1 LEDAM
6 RLVTRGD
13 LDGLTSAVFITTCE
27 RIDEI
32 LLIHPQDVTD
42 KRVTIT
48 KDDILVNLPYHP
60 ECGKWFDHHI
70 LTDSNEKPPAKYEGR
85 FGLAPSAAR
94 LVYEYYLPRHSELYR
109 YEALLA
115 DTDRLDSAQLTIDDV
130 LDPKGF
136 ILLGYTLDPRTGL
149 GAFIEYFKKVVE
161 WLKTREIGE
170 ILEEPEVKARIVK
183 MRASDLEFRGATY
196 DRSRVEGN
204 LVVTDFRG
212 LSPIPVGNRFLV
224 YTLFPQANISM
235 RLHRGPTEGTVA
247 VAVGHSIFN
256 RTSRTNVGVLM
267 SRYGGGGHKG
277 AGTCLLRGDAVE
289 AQIAQI
295 VAAIKADG

>member
-70 LTDSNEKPPAKYEGR
+70 LTDSNEKPPARYEGR

>member
-1 LEDAM
+1 M

-70 LTDSNEKPPAKYEGR
+70 LTDSNEKPPARYEGR